1 MIKCRFWHLLKKG
14 KCLKFKIMVFCIRT
28 EKNPSITRFQNLF
41 FIFPFLL
48 PITLSNI
55 LENAY
60 ILSIFG
66 VGNSRWSEKC
76 SEKQRH
82 LYGTVFWQKDR
93 TLPRQTRHTLMRASV
108 TFSLQLSS
116 LSSFCLRVSCI
127 CSMLFLWAASINSL
141 KTTNPTDESGRS
153 PRDPPELQFLSHRLF
168 FANIMSSLPLS
179 TGHCCGSNPGSP
191 LTAFLLLQHTH
202 SRVAG
207 QKASLHNFF

>member
-66 VGNSRWSEKC
+66 VGNSRWNEKC
-76 SEKQRH
+76 SEKWRH

-93 TLPRQTRHTLMRASV
+93 MFPREPVLPSPSSYHHSAASV
-108 TFSLQLSS
+108 SGSPASARCFSYGQP
-116 LSSFCLRVSCI
+116 
-127 CSMLFLWAASINSL
+127 ASIPWKPQTQQMSRDAAL
-141 KTTNPTDESGRS
+141 VILLRCNPCLTGY
-153 PRDPPELQFLSHRLF
+153 
-168 FANIMSSLPLS
+168 SLP
-179 TGHCCGSNPGSP
+179 T
-191 LTAFLLLQHTH
+191 
-202 SRVAG
+202 
-207 QKASLHNFF
+207 